1 MSGRAP
7 KDGDSKM
14 NGTNASGKDG
24 GSDTPKLLAAM
35 AVKVP
40 LMVIRI
46 GWPYLMMKRRANKCS
61 RRLRKQ
67 LVEGGMPPHLAAKMA
82 DNYASELSVRKFL
95 ANMDFKGF
103 RARVGGDK
111 P

>member
-1 MSGRAP
+1 MNGRAP
-7 KDGDSKM
+7 EDGDSKM
-14 NGTNASGKDG
+14 NGTNAG
-24 GSDTPKLLAAM
+24 GGDDTPKLLATM

-40 LMVIRI
+40 MMVIRI

-67 LVEGGMPPHLAAKMA
+67 LVEGGMPPRLAAKMA
-82 DNYASELSVRKFL
+82 DNYASELSIRKFMS
-95 ANMDFKGF
+95 NMDFKGF
-103 RARVGGDK
+103 RLRSDDDK